1 MTSSPQPP
9 QDPLAPQA
17 PQRLTVACEGQGAS
31 GGNPVAIEFTFSPPE
46 APAAEPRAP
55 RRLLNLALAIDRSGS
70 MDGDK
75 LRAARQAAIGLVDGL
90 ADGERLA
97 AVAFDNEVTTIAE
110 STPLTGALRDALR
123 SRFLAI
129 ESGGTTAL
137 FDGFLRA
144 AALAGNAGNAAECD
158 SWTIVLSDGMG
169 NQGVTEPKPMRM
181 QASAIAELGVRT
193 IAIGIGSDYR
203 AEQLTALADG
213 GGGEFHHASAPGEIV
228 EIVLG
233 ELRALRHVAARD
245 LRMQLTVQGAG
256 RWLLLGGT
264 AQQEGESG
272 ETRFDRAS
280 SGRPVRVSALVWP
293 ERGGASVTCN
303 ARWVDAAQHA
313 AFEGA
318 GTALAQGPVQRDVPL
333 AMRAARLWHAH
344 IMAEALERN
353 ERHDY
358 EAAVAWVRAAA
369 DGFHRYVA
377 GLPEMHDLLE
387 SLHELERRVGH
398 RWESRSHREAFVMAR
413 KGLKGVFDL
422 RNEAPLSFGQALSS
436 DDGE

>member
-1 MTSSPQPP
+1 MTSSNLSPR
-9 QDPLAPQA
+9 DPLAPQA
-17 PQRLTVACEGQGAS
+17 PQRLTAACEGRGAS
-31 GGNPVAIEFTFSPPE
+31 DGIPVAIEFTFTPPE
-46 APAAEPRAP
+46 TPAAEPRAP
-55 RRLLNLALAIDRSGS
+55 RRPLNLALAIDRSGS

-75 LRAARQAAIGLVDGL
+75 LRAARQAAIGLADGL

-110 STPLTGALRDALR
+110 STPLSGASRDVLR

-169 NQGVTEPKPMRM
+169 NQGVTEPRPMKV

-193 IAIGIGSDYR
+193 IAVGIGNDYR
-203 AEQLTALADG
+203 ADQLTALADG
-213 GGGEFHHASAPGEIV
+213 GGGEFHHASDPGEIV

-233 ELRALRHVAARD
+233 ELRALRQVAVHD

-264 AQQEGESG
+264 SQQDGASG
-272 ETRFDRAS
+272 TTRFDRAS
-280 SGRPVRVSALVWP
+280 SGRPVRVTVLVWP

-303 ARWVDAAQHA
+303 SRWVDAAQHA

-318 GTALAQGPVQRDVPL
+318 GTALTQGPVHRDVAL

-369 DGFHRYVA
+369 DAFRRYVA
-377 GLPEMHDLLE
+377 ELPDLHDLLE
-387 SLHELERRVGH
+387 SLHVLERRVGH
-398 RWESRSHREAFVMAR
+398 QWESRSHREAFVMAR
-413 KGLKGVFDL
+413 KGLKGVYDL
-422 RNEAPLSFGQALSS
+422 RADAPVSYSQALES
-436 DDGE
+436 DDDA